1 MSRIHPLHI
10 AIVLILVVVL
20 LGVKNAQAKKDLQEA
35 KTEFAKVSK
44 LSDELVKLQEIY
56 DNKEKTMQSLQTILK
71 HSSLKNSAIEQKV
84 AANKISI
91 SSKNIQKSALDF
103 LISKIV
109 NNSYEILS
117 LDIKANSETEAS
129 LHMEIAL

>member
-20 LGVKNAQAKKDLQEA
+20 LGVKNAQAKKDLQEV

-84 AANKISI
+84 VANKISI

-129 LHMEIAL
+129 LHMEIEL